1 MCDKNYLLTAPYKE
15 NLQIQFKCRKIW
27 TRKALNTDTF
37 YEAHKP
43 ITVLIAHVVWALKSS
58 HLITEVIR
66 SPIQASWQQPNK
78 IFLRHWKLALKRSR
92 PSLLYSRQTLWE
104 SGDER
109 VNHCTKACK
118 NQICFTTITNYWIR
132 IVKSIIAG
140 HIVTIWGMVEIFGA
154 CNQIPF
160 LIISN

>member
-1 MCDKNYLLTAPYKE
+1 MHLNGIGNLKIQVVQFLKDENIKCHTSEDGEWGRGRWNFSFQISAMCDKNYLLTAPYTE

-43 ITVLIAHVVWALKSS
+43 ITVLIAHVVRALKSS

-92 PSLLYSRQTLWE
+92 PSLLYSKQTLWVWRRK
-104 SGDER
+104 G
-109 VNHCTKACK
+109 
-118 NQICFTTITNYWIR
+118 
-132 IVKSIIAG
+132 
-140 HIVTIWGMVEIFGA
+140 
-154 CNQIPF
+154 
-160 LIISN
+160 